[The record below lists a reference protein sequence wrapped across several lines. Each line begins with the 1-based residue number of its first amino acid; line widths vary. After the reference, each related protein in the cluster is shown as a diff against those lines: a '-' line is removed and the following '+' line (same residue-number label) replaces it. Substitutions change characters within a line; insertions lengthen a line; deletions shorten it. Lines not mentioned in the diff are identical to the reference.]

1 MQDYIERVT
10 EGEDLTL
17 DEARD
22 AARLIFEEATEAQ
35 IGALLTALR
44 AKGETETEIAGFAQ
58 GMRDAA
64 LTIDPQRDP
73 LVDTCGTGGDDYDT
87 INVSTTSAI
96 VAGGAGVA
104 VAKHGN
110 YSVSSSSGSADVL
123 DVAGVKVDAE
133 PPAVEAD
140 IERDGIGFMLAPV
153 FHPAMK
159 AVIGPR
165 KELGMRTIFNV
176 LGPLTNPAGA
186 DAQVL
191 GVYDP
196 DLVPVVARAL
206 SHMPVEHALVVHG
219 SGMDEIA
226 IHDETTVAEIQ
237 GGEITEY
244 TLTPADIGIDR
255 APIEAVAGGTPQ
267 ENADDLVGIVEGTVT
282 GPKRDII
289 LANAGAAVYV
299 AGLADS
305 IEEGVTVAAQAID
318 SGDAA
323 AKLDALRDG
332 SRLGETAE
340 STGTDGTAEA
350 EES

>member
-1 MQDYIERVT
+1 
-10 EGEDLTL
+10 
-17 DEARD
+17 
-22 AARLIFEEATEAQ
+22 
-35 IGALLTALR
+35 
-44 AKGETETEIAGFAQ
+44 
-58 GMRDAA
+58 
-64 LTIDPQRDP
+64 
-73 LVDTCGTGGDDYDT
+73 VDTCGTGGDDYDT

-133 PPAVEAD
+133 PPAVEAG

-165 KELGMRTIFNV
+165 KELGMRTVFNV

-196 DLVPVVARAL
+196 DLVPVIARAL

-226 IHDETTVAEIQ
+226 IHDETTVAEID
-237 GGEITEY
+237 GDEITEY
-244 TLTPADIGIDR
+244 TLTPGDIGIDR
-255 APIEAVAGGTPQ
+255 APIGAVAGGTPQ
-267 ENADDLVGIVEGTVT
+267 ENADDLVGIVEGEVT

-289 LANAGAAVYV
+289 LANAGAAIYV
-299 AGLADS
+299 AGLADG
-305 IEEGVTVAAQAID
+305 IEDGVA
-318 SGDAA
+318 AA
-323 AKLDALRDG
+323 AKAIDDGNAGETLDALRDG
-332 SRLGETAE
+332 SRLGTAAA
-340 STGTDGTAEA
+340 DGSAASGDPTEA

>member
-10 EGEDLTL
+10 GGADLTIE
-17 DEARD
+17 EARD
-22 AARLIFEEATEAQ
+22 AARAVFEDATEAQ
-35 IGALLTALR
+35 IGALLAALR
-44 AKGETETEIAGFAQ
+44 SKGETEAEIAGFAQ

-64 LTIDPQRDP
+64 LTIEPDRGP
-73 LVDTCGTGGDDYDT
+73 LVDTCGTGGDDYNT
-87 INVSTTSAI
+87 INVSTTSAL
-96 VAGGAGVA
+96 VAAGAGAA

-123 DVAGVKVDAE
+123 EVAGVN
-133 PPAVEAD
+133 VEAD
-140 IERDGIGFMLAPV
+140 PESVEACIEDNGVGFMLAPV

-191 GVYDP
+191 GVYDA
-196 DLVPVVARAL
+196 DLVPLIAESL
-206 SHMPVEHALVVHG
+206 SHMPVERALVVHG

-226 IHDETTVAEIQ
+226 LHDATTVAEID
-237 GGEITEY
+237 GDEITEY
-244 TLTPADIGIDR
+244 TLTPADLDLEQ

-267 ENADDLVGIVEGTVT
+267 ENADDLEGILTGDVT
-282 GPKRDII
+282 GPKRDLI

-299 AGLADS
+299 ADLADS
-305 IEEGVTVAAQAID
+305 LEEGVEVARDAIE
-318 SGDAA
+318 SGAA
-323 AKLDALRDG
+323 KAKLDALR
-332 SRLGETAE
+332 
-340 STGTDGTAEA
+340 EA
-350 EES
+350 

>member
-1 MQDYIERVT
+1 
-10 EGEDLTL
+10 
-17 DEARD
+17 
-22 AARLIFEEATEAQ
+22 
-35 IGALLTALR
+35 
-44 AKGETETEIAGFAQ
+44 
-58 GMRDAA
+58 
-64 LTIDPQRDP
+64 
-73 LVDTCGTGGDDYDT
+73 
-87 INVSTTSAI
+87 
-96 VAGGAGVA
+96 
-104 VAKHGN
+104 
-110 YSVSSSSGSADVL
+110 
-123 DVAGVKVDAE
+123 
-133 PPAVEAD
+133 
-140 IERDGIGFMLAPV
+140 
-153 FHPAMK
+153 
-159 AVIGPR
+159 
-165 KELGMRTIFNV
+165 
-176 LGPLTNPAGA
+176 
-186 DAQVL
+186 
-191 GVYDP
+191 
-196 DLVPVVARAL
+196 
-206 SHMPVEHALVVHG
+206 
-219 SGMDEIA
+219 MDEIA